1 MNKNK
6 LIIQIKLA
14 MYEKKTGRTAEQLE
28 KSRKSSYVFRGVYFH
43 NNSLY
48 IMQNHLYNDFW

>member
-28 KSRKSSYVFRGVYFH
+28 KSRKSSYVFVELCG
-43 NNSLY
+43 
-48 IMQNHLYNDFW
+48 HLFP